1 MMPSAIA
8 FLKTLPLTPNGK
20 VDRKALP
27 IPNGLRP
34 ELEAAYVAP
43 SNEVERTVASIW
55 QEMLHLEKVGIHDN
69 FFELGGHSLLIIQL
83 HSKLREVFDKTLSVS
98 DLFQYP
104 TVSSLARYIGQEES
118 ELSAVAQSGNRAEMR
133 RELMKQQISARQR
146 QQTTR
151 R

>member
-8 FLKTLPLTPNGK
+8 FLNALPLTANGK

-43 SNEVERTVASIW
+43 SNEVERTVATIW
-55 QEMLHLEKVGIHDN
+55 QEMLHVEKLGIHDN

-83 HSKLREVFDKTLSVS
+83 HSKLREVFEKKLSVS
-98 DLFQYP
+98 DLFKYP
-104 TVSSLARYIGQEES
+104 TVSSLAMYLSQEKS
-118 ELSAVAQSGNRAEMR
+118 ELSAVPQSGNRAEMR
-133 RELMKQQISARQR
+133 RELMKQQMSARQR
-146 QQTTR
+146 QKTTKK
-151 R
+151 